1 MRDPLITQNLSV
13 ATAEATRK
21 IGAQLAKRC
30 AAGSVILLSGPLG
43 SGKTTF
49 VDGFARG
56 LGAGPAT
63 SPTFVIAHSYPSGRI
78 PIWHLDLYR
87 LEDPAQGEELDLEQY
102 VSTDAVTLVEWPER
116 VAHVW
121 PAASV
126 TIIFSIT
133 PQGRMLS
140 LSVPAAMQHVLEGL
154 ALVG

>member
-1 MRDPLITQNLSV
+1 MRDRLITHSLSV
-13 ATAEATRK
+13 ATAEATRNL
-21 IGAQLAKRC
+21 GAQLAKRC
-30 AAGSVILLSGPLG
+30 RAGTVILLSGPLG

-87 LEDPAQGEELDLEQY
+87 LEDPAQVEELDLEQY

-116 VAHVW
+116 VADVW
-121 PAASV
+121 PASRV
-126 TIIFSIT
+126 SIDLRIT
-133 PQGRMLS
+133 TQGRILS
-140 LSVPAAMQHVLEGL
+140 LSLPASMQHVLEGL
-154 ALVG
+154 VTVG